1 LVDMCST
8 IVKGGQVFHLVQ
20 MKSPEIEKPHST
32 SWGIVLCCVYL
43 MGLKDEFDD
52 VYQSAVGALELL
64 GNILYASNDIE
75 TILHEYSPTILP
87 HFDQNTVVWNMNEPQ
102 PCAFE
107 ALLRHSGGSTLG
119 YNFDFVFRILER
131 QMVLERSEIV
141 GQEWTDDA
149 KYSMKIWAM
158 ALFETVISKSGF
170 PTDLLHPYTTKLLD
184 SIVLPNLIWK
194 PGKMASALRKLSVAT
209 LFSLLRTG
217 GLMTDI
223 SLDAV
228 PHILLTLKQ
237 NILDDDGTTRELVCL
252 SLGVVF
258 DLLPEP
264 LGATEV
270 NTMYPD
276 LIKCLDN
283 DKHNVRFAAM
293 NAIKAFLKAAQPLTF
308 QGAPI
313 ECIVDAL
320 LVHMVGYLSIISCH
334 ERSRNLFAL
343 PSFYWLTRLFC
354 VFQLSVCQYQRTIQM
369 MNFRPVP
376 CIHSL

>member
-1 LVDMCST
+1 
-8 IVKGGQVFHLVQ
+8 
-20 MKSPEIEKPHST
+20 
-32 SWGIVLCCVYL
+32 
-43 MGLKDEFDD
+43 
-52 VYQSAVGALELL
+52 
-64 GNILYASNDIE
+64 
-75 TILHEYSPTILP
+75 
-87 HFDQNTVVWNMNEPQ
+87 MNEPQ

-107 ALLRHSGGSTLG
+107 ALLRHSRGSTLG

-264 LGATEV
+264 LGANEV